1 MLLPSVDANP
11 DLPHTAP
18 IESSSNKVEMRAN
31 EFSDTD
37 ESESI
42 INRISDSKMSNAK
55 LTARD
60 FPGELIDSIR
70 QGMSEELFVRYSSAI
85 VAESSV
91 EQESITKMDFNSSG

>member
-42 INRISDSKMSNAK
+42 INRISE
-55 LTARD
+55 RR
-60 FPGELIDSIR
+60 GVSICGVTDDKSLLGTTWTTRSGRSTLLSGHHR
-70 QGMSEELFVRYSSAI
+70 QI
-85 VAESSV
+85 H
-91 EQESITKMDFNSSG
+91 